1 MLRVGSRLRLRTTL
15 ANRFVNGGHELLC
28 PPFLYLGE
36 SFMEKH
42 RCWYCDLQSFGR
54 EQLTKR
60 IVDQQFSEI
69 MKNNSKLDATLTRL
83 FRNGVR

>member
-1 MLRVGSRLRLRTTL
+1 MLRDESRLRLRTTL
-15 ANRFVNGGHELLC
+15 ANRFVNGGRKLLC
-28 PPFLYLGE
+28 PPFLHLGE

-54 EQLTKR
+54 DQLTKR
-60 IVDQQFSEI
+60 IVDKQFSEI
-69 MKNNSKLDATLTRL
+69 MKSDPKLDATLTRM

>member
-1 MLRVGSRLRLRTTL
+1 M
-15 ANRFVNGGHELLC
+15 A
-28 PPFLYLGE
+28 
-36 SFMEKH
+36 KH

-69 MKNNSKLDATLTRL
+69 MKSDPKLDATLTRL